1 MAFGGTYA
9 YRVLIGLDRLG
20 AALLFNRN
28 DITISTL
35 CGLVQLADSARPDR
49 KRAFRLVLSFGL
61 HPAQLWLL
69 RQLSY
74 VLDKIQTDHCQLAI
88 CGDLD
93 TARSI
98 VDMLKVYDAAD
109 QVQKP

>member
-1 MAFGGTYA
+1 MAWGGTYS

-49 KRAFRLVLSFGL
+49 KAAFRLVLSFGL
-61 HPAQLWLL
+61 HPVQLWLL
-69 RQLSY
+69 RQLGY
-74 VLDKIQTDHCQLAI
+74 VLDKIQTNHCLLAI
-88 CGDLD
+88 QGDVE
-93 TARSI
+93 TSQSI
-98 VDMLKVYDAAD
+98 VAMLKAFD
-109 QVQKP
+109 QGTKP

>member
-1 MAFGGTYA
+1 MAWSGTYS
-9 YRVLIGLDRLG
+9 YRALIGLDRLG

-61 HPAQLWLL
+61 HPVQLWFL
-69 RQLSY
+69 RQLSH
-74 VLDKIQTDHCQLAI
+74 VLDAIQPNHCQLAI
-88 CGDLD
+88 QGDLA
-93 TARSI
+93 TSRSVI
-98 VDMLKVYDAAD
+98 DMLKVYDASD
-109 QVQKP
+109 QVAK

>member
-1 MAFGGTYA
+1 MAWGNTYA

-49 KRAFRLVLSFGL
+49 KHAFRLVLSFGL
-61 HPAQLWLL
+61 HPVQLWLL

-74 VLDKIQTDHCQLAI
+74 VLDKIQADHCQLAI
-88 CGDLD
+88 GGDVQ
-93 TARSI
+93 TAQSI
-98 VDMLKVYDAAD
+98 VTMLQAFSDATD
-109 QVQKP
+109 KK

>member
-1 MAFGGTYA
+1 MAWGGTYA

-49 KRAFRLVLSFGL
+49 RKAFRLVLSFGL
-61 HPAQLWLL
+61 HPVQLWLL
-69 RQLSY
+69 RQLTY
-74 VLDKIQTDHCQLAI
+74 VLDKIQRNHCQLAI
-88 CGDLD
+88 CGDVQ
-93 TARSI
+93 TAQSI
-98 VDMLKVYDAAD
+98 VAMLKAYDPGT
-109 QVQKP
+109 QP

>member
-1 MAFGGTYA
+1 MAWGGTYA

-49 KRAFRLVLSFGL
+49 RKAFRLVLSFGL
-61 HPAQLWLL
+61 HPVQLWLL
-69 RQLSY
+69 RQLTY
-74 VLDKIQTDHCQLAI
+74 VLDKIQHNHCQLAI
-88 CGDLD
+88 SGDVQ
-93 TARSI
+93 TAKSI
-98 VDMLKVYDAAD
+98 VSMLKAFDAPD
-109 QVQKP
+109 QVQE

>member
-1 MAFGGTYA
+1 MAWGGTYS

-20 AALLFNRN
+20 AAVFFNRN

-61 HPAQLWLL
+61 RPVQLWLL
-69 RQLSY
+69 RQLTY
-74 VLDKIQTDHCQLAI
+74 VLDKIQHNHCQLAVQ
-88 CGDLD
+88 GDLQ
-93 TARSI
+93 TAQSI
-98 VDMLKVYDAAD
+98 VDMLKVYDPGT
-109 QVQKP
+109 QP

>member
-1 MAFGGTYA
+1 MAWGGTYA

-49 KRAFRLVLSFGL
+49 KHAFRLVLSFGL
-61 HPAQLWLL
+61 HPLQLWLL

-74 VLDKIQTDHCQLAI
+74 VLDKIQRNHCQLAI
-88 CGDLD
+88 EGDLQ
-93 TARSI
+93 TAHSI
-98 VDMLKVYDAAD
+98 ASMLKAFDPGT
-109 QVQKP
+109 KP

>member
-1 MAFGGTYA
+1 MAWGGTYS

-35 CGLVQLADSARPDR
+35 CGLVQLADSARPER
-49 KRAFRLVLSFGL
+49 KSAFRLVLSFGL
-61 HPAQLWLL
+61 HPVQLWLL

-74 VLDKIQTDHCQLAI
+74 ALDKIQPNHCQLAI
-88 CGDLD
+88 QGDRA
-93 TARSI
+93 TAQSI
-98 VDMLKVYDAAD
+98 IDMLKAY
-109 QVQKP
+109 P